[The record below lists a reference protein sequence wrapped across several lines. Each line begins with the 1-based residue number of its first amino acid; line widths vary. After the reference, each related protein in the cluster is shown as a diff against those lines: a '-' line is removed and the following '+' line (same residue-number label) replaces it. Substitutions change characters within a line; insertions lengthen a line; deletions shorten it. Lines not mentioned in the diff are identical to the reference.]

1 MTEKLRSGHYSLMAC
16 KCERRERDSP
26 KMRARKGQAGEG
38 ATGME
43 GLGAGVSCWED
54 AVGQEVCVAGRSPE
68 TPGGLYHIYQ
78 V

>member
-1 MTEKLRSGHYSLMAC
+1 
-16 KCERRERDSP
+16 
-26 KMRARKGQAGEG
+26 MRARKGQAGEG

-43 GLGAGVSCWED
+43 GLGAGVSRWED